1 MKITNYIISQM
12 NEIIKNKEIKTVFQ
26 PIVSLKNGSVFGYE
40 ALSRITLKKCIF
52 DIKEAFDIAR
62 EMNFLWTFELLC
74 RKNAIKA
81 AAEKP
86 HYAKLFLNLEPDIIK
101 DPSFKSGITVEK
113 LRKND
118 IDYCDIIFEAAES
131 YAIGDMEMYTEAVNH
146 YREGGYGIA
155 VTNVC
160 SGYSGMNRL
169 REINPQYIK
178 LDIEIIKD
186 IEKDETKKSYVSA
199 LSQFARDLG
208 IPVIALGVENY
219 EQLKTLIEIKIDY
232 AQGGYLA
239 EPSEKFEKIS
249 TEIREKIIS
258 LNNKY
263 NKPGFIPTYLSTV
276 KEICSKRPMLS
287 PNAMFAEV
295 YEIMN
300 DPNVTETAI
309 VDDNGAFMG
318 ILTKRQVLSALSGM
332 YGYTLNM
339 RKNAGEM
346 MDTAC
351 LTVTDDTPVETA
363 AKLAMAR
370 CQPYIYDSIPVID
383 GKTGEYCGFVSIKDL
398 LLTAVNIQVQR
409 ATDCNPLTGLP
420 GNIAIDERV
429 EKLIGKNDPFAII
442 YFDLDNFKAYNDA
455 YGFTNGDLMIKAVAD
470 TLKEYCCEG
479 DFCGHIGGDDFVVI
493 TNGDR
498 TESFCEEA
506 FKQFSEKSRKLY
518 SEDDR
523 NRGYIV
529 SRNRSGF
536 VEEFP
541 LATLSA
547 AAITNRDHSFDSI
560 KELSLVIAKTKKL
573 AKQSV
578 GNSLVIV

>member
-26 PIVSLKNGSVFGYE
+26 PIVSLENGSVFGYE

-131 YAIGDMEMYTEAVNH
+131 YAIGD
-146 YREGGYGIA
+146 
-155 VTNVC
+155 
-160 SGYSGMNRL
+160 
-169 REINPQYIK
+169 
-178 LDIEIIKD
+178 
-186 IEKDETKKSYVSA
+186 
-199 LSQFARDLG
+199 
-208 IPVIALGVENY
+208 
-219 EQLKTLIEIKIDY
+219 
-232 AQGGYLA
+232 
-239 EPSEKFEKIS
+239 
-249 TEIREKIIS
+249 
-258 LNNKY
+258 
-263 NKPGFIPTYLSTV
+263 
-276 KEICSKRPMLS
+276 
-287 PNAMFAEV
+287 
-295 YEIMN
+295 
-300 DPNVTETAI
+300 
-309 VDDNGAFMG
+309 
-318 ILTKRQVLSALSGM
+318 
-332 YGYTLNM
+332 
-339 RKNAGEM
+339 
-346 MDTAC
+346 
-351 LTVTDDTPVETA
+351 
-363 AKLAMAR
+363 
-370 CQPYIYDSIPVID
+370 
-383 GKTGEYCGFVSIKDL
+383 
-398 LLTAVNIQVQR
+398 
-409 ATDCNPLTGLP
+409 
-420 GNIAIDERV
+420 
-429 EKLIGKNDPFAII
+429 
-442 YFDLDNFKAYNDA
+442 
-455 YGFTNGDLMIKAVAD
+455 LMIKAVAD
-470 TLKEYCCEG
+470 TLKEHCCEG

-498 TESFCEEA
+498 TENFCEEA

-560 KELSLVIAKTKKL
+560 KELYLVIAKTKKL

-578 GNSLVIV
+578 